1 MVSDY
6 QNADELKKIIVPFS
20 AHFRSL
26 YQLLGWQS
34 GRVESGLKKYFPA
47 GSGDGLLEVAWVR
60 HSDTLKLK
68 RLDGRCPPEDDVASR
83 PWFKFKGL
91 NNNNNNN
98 NSRLQSKT

>member
-34 GRVESGLKKYFPA
+34 GRVESGLKNIF
-47 GSGDGLLEVAWVR
+47 
-60 HSDTLKLK
+60 
-68 RLDGRCPPEDDVASR
+68 
-83 PWFKFKGL
+83 
-91 NNNNNNN
+91 
-98 NSRLQSKT
+98 LQALAMGCWRWPGYATPTR